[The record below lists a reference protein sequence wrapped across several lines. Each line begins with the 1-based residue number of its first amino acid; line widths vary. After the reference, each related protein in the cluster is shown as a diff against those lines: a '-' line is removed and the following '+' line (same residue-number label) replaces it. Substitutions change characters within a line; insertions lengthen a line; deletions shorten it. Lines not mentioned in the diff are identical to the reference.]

1 MKKQKPHRKQ
11 NTFIT
16 KGDITE
22 CYDTQGNMFLI
33 DTEDLPLVTQ
43 FYWSKQTNDYIVRPK
58 DKKLLH
64 RILTDCPKGK
74 VVDHI
79 NHLKYDNRK
88 ANLRVCSYTENQCN
102 RLAKYN
108 TKYGAKGI
116 FLDNRGKYRVTIILN
131 RKSIHIGYF
140 DTLEQAIE
148 ERRKAENE
156 YYGEFSLH
164 NSVKYKGGMKMNITY
179 AEQNVKPV
187 LGSLLKC
194 KKSGTSY
201 LIVYD
206 RSTCEYKLMN
216 LITSEVLMTGRK
228 EVDELL
234 STFQTVDCDIY
245 PPNQLNLKV
254 GGNNG

>member
-131 RKSIHIGYF
+131 RKTIHIGYF

-164 NSVKYKGGMKMNITY
+164 
-179 AEQNVKPV
+179 E
-187 LGSLLKC
+187 SLKQGE
-194 KKSGTSY
+194 K
-201 LIVYD
+201 
-206 RSTCEYKLMN
+206 
-216 LITSEVLMTGRK
+216 
-228 EVDELL
+228 
-234 STFQTVDCDIY
+234 
-245 PPNQLNLKV
+245 
-254 GGNNG
+254 NNED